1 MNKAY
6 GGEEKRPVAVLGE
19 TRPACPDKG
28 CVGEVLGKVTTNRCG
43 QDLSLIQAELNPTDV
58 RSFIADCQ
66 SEEKN
71 HYIDSLNGEPITWRS
86 RFLVHSL

>member
-1 MNKAY
+1 MVIMY
-6 GGEEKRPVAVLGE
+6 EQSHMGCEEKRPVAVLGE
-19 TRPACPDKG
+19 TRPASPDKG

-43 QDLSLIQAELNPTDV
+43 QDLSLIQAELNPTCV

-71 HYIDSLNGEPITWRS
+71 HYIDSLNGEPIA
-86 RFLVHSL
+86 